1 MSGSADFGLSEV
13 IRQLTARGAGG
24 FEWYKESCLLR
35 RLEVRM
41 RARSVGTLTGYA
53 GLLAEDPEE
62 MDRLLRSLS
71 IRVTAFFRNP
81 DTWRR
86 LAELIAA
93 DRLGATGRIDVWSMG
108 CSTGEEAWSLAA
120 LLLAQGRRSGG
131 VPAPES
137 IRVYGSD
144 VDAEALRVA
153 AAGVYPAAA
162 ATAAIREVMRE
173 AAVGTL
179 REDRFEVAP
188 ALRAILEF
196 RREDLTAAGTRPPQH
211 DVVCCRNVL
220 IFLGREGQRR
230 VLQAAVQALRPGGL
244 LVLGRTE
251 SLIALPQAELEPA
264 DVTHRVYRKAS

>member
-93 DRLGATGRIDVWSMG
+93 DRLGATGRIDIVSPVTR
-108 CSTGEEAWSLAA
+108 STRTMLPSCDSL
-120 LLLAQGRRSGG
+120 
-131 VPAPES
+131 
-137 IRVYGSD
+137 
-144 VDAEALRVA
+144 
-153 AAGVYPAAA
+153 
-162 ATAAIREVMRE
+162 
-173 AAVGTL
+173 
-179 REDRFEVAP
+179 
-188 ALRAILEF
+188 
-196 RREDLTAAGTRPPQH
+196 
-211 DVVCCRNVL
+211 
-220 IFLGREGQRR
+220 
-230 VLQAAVQALRPGGL
+230 
-244 LVLGRTE
+244 
-251 SLIALPQAELEPA
+251 
-264 DVTHRVYRKAS
+264 